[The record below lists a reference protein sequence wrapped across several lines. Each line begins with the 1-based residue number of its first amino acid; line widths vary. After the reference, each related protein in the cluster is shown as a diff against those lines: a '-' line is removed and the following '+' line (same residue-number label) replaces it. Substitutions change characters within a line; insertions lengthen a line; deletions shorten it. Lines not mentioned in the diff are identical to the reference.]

1 MSLCRK
7 PCPCYRKPDVMA
19 MTPARSVQ
27 RQLRPARWR
36 HAAFGAAIDS
46 AIELP
51 LLARGPDGCAADIVI
66 SLGAVA
72 PDDVAAPDLRRRTIR
87 GLFRYECR
95 RGAKAV
101 IELAP
106 GADPAGVADMITS
119 RVLTILAYQRGLLPL
134 HAAAVRAGGG
144 LVAIAGPSGAG
155 KSTLAAALVARGLP
169 LAADDMVVV
178 RAEDPMLA
186 SGGACRLK
194 LSPASLA
201 EVGWPASGGP
211 LANDTEGKYLVA
223 PPTPAPRGPAWLP
236 LRAVVHLST
245 GEAAAASPLSP
256 LAAAARAADMI
267 RSPELIGSEADP
279 WARWLALC
287 SRTPFVSLTV
297 PRRLASLPRL
307 ADQVLALLD
316 QGL

>member
-1 MSLCRK
+1 
-7 PCPCYRKPDVMA
+7 MA

-27 RQLRPARWR
+27 RQLPPANYR
-36 HAAFGAAIDS
+36 HAAFGAVIDT

-51 LLARGPDGCAADIVI
+51 LLARGPDGRPADIVI
-66 SLGAVA
+66 SQGAVA
-72 PDDVAAPDLRRRTIR
+72 PDDIATPDLRRRTIP

-95 RGAKAV
+95 GGAEAV
-101 IELAP
+101 IDPAP

-119 RVLTILAYQRGLLPL
+119 RVLTILTYQRGLLPL
-134 HAAAVRAGGG
+134 HAAAVRAGAG
-144 LVAIAGPSGAG
+144 LVAIAGASGAG

-169 LAADDMVVV
+169 LAADDMLVV
-178 RAEDPMLA
+178 RAKDPALA

-201 EVGWPASGGP
+201 EVGWPASLWP
-211 LANDTEGKYLVA
+211 LANDAEGKHLVE
-223 PPTPAPRGPAWLP
+223 PPAPAPRGAAWLP
-236 LRAVVHLST
+236 LRAVFCLSR
-245 GEAAAASPLSP
+245 GEAAAAAPLSP
-256 LAAAARAADMI
+256 LAAAARATDVI
-267 RSPELIGSEADP
+267 RSPELIGAEADP

-287 SRTPFVSLTV
+287 SRTPFFSLNV
-297 PRRLASLPRL
+297 PPHLAALPRL